1 MCLLP
6 DDAFSVDDFDREAI
20 AAARRRSS
28 ADKFREGLVLFDR
41 TARIMTAGIKD
52 ERPDADA
59 AEQLR
64 ILRERLRLT
73 RLLERR

>member
-1 MCLLP
+1 MP
-6 DDAFSVDDFDREAI
+6 DESFTVDDFDREAI

-28 ADKFREGLVLFDR
+28 ADKLRDGLMLFDR
-41 TARIMTAGIKD
+41 TARIMTAGIQD

-59 AEQLR
+59 AERLR
-64 ILRERLRLT
+64 ILRERLRLA

>member
-1 MCLLP
+1 MP
-6 DDAFSVDDFDREAI
+6 DDSFGVDDFDREAI

-28 ADKFREGLVLFDR
+28 ADKFREGLALFDR
-41 TARIMTAGIKD
+41 TARVMTAGIKN
-52 ERPDADA
+52 ERPEADA

-64 ILRERLRLT
+64 ILRERLRLA